1 MACVALYPRRR
12 VKNVEIF
19 LFAREVILFAQFCYL
34 IFRLENDIMHN
45 FEFGIQVMLI
55 IHRDLNVSMQ
65 EMTRKIECK
74 GIYFLNPF

>member
-1 MACVALYPRRR
+1 MTFGTFLVSSCSQVVYPQRR
-12 VKNVEIF
+12 VKSFEIF

-55 IHRDLNVSMQ
+55 ILSRFEYLNARND
-65 EMTRKIECK
+65 TK
-74 GIYFLNPF
+74 N

>member
-1 MACVALYPRRR
+1 MTFGTFLVSSCSQVVYPQRR
-12 VKNVEIF
+12 VKSFEIF

-55 IHRDLNVSMQ
+55 TYRDLLC
-65 EMTRKIECK
+65 ECFNARNDTK
-74 GIYFLNPF
+74 N